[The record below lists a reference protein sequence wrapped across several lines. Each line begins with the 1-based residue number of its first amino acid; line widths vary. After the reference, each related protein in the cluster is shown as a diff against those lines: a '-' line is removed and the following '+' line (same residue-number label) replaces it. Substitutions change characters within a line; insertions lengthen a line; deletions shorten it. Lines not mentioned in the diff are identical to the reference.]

1 MLYKKTK
8 ERVPFLFGRM
18 AEKSR
23 LTERG
28 PQKGSNMWYV
38 AVVENEADSC
48 ERLCAFL
55 ARFAQE
61 EDIRLAVDRYAG
73 AG

>member
-1 MLYKKTK
+1 
-8 ERVPFLFGRM
+8 
-18 AEKSR
+18 
-23 LTERG
+23 
-28 PQKGSNMWYV
+28 MWYV
-38 AVVENEADSC
+38 AVVENEADSS

-73 AG
+73 AA